1 MASNANDTTISAPA
15 EDELYWD
22 ASKRPLA
29 SLMFVAPLLV
39 FYEAGVI
46 LLGPEAVRNG
56 AEMWLRE
63 LLGRVGFGQYFILP
77 SATVCLLLGHHYLTR
92 TRWYVPSRV
101 LWGMLV
107 ESLALAICLRLL
119 LSLQSVLF
127 EAVTIALQPAP
138 AALLSDEARTTL
150 TMAVAYVGA
159 GVYEELV
166 FRLILLNGLRL
177 LAQQAGLQTT
187 AAAWLGAIGSSLIFS
202 AAHYVGPY
210 GEPLLLFTFLFRF
223 VAGMFFALL
232 YCWRGFGIAAGAH
245 AAYDLLVGLV

>member
-1 MASNANDTTISAPA
+1 MASNAGDTSISAPA
-15 EDELYWD
+15 EGELYWD
-22 ASKRPLA
+22 ASQRPLA

-63 LLGRVGFGQYFILP
+63 LLGRVGFGQYFLLP
-77 SATVCLLLGHHYLTR
+77 VATACLLLGQHYLTR
-92 TRWYVPSRV
+92 AKWYVPSRV

-119 LSLQSVLF
+119 LSVQSVVF
-127 EAVTIALQPAP
+127 EAVTIALRPVP
-138 AALLSDEARTTL
+138 AALSDEARSML

-166 FRLILLNGLRL
+166 FRLILLNGLHLIAR
-177 LAQQAGLQTT
+177 QAGLQAR
-187 AAAWLGAIGSSLIFS
+187 AALWLGAIGSSLIFS

-210 GEPLLLFTFLFRF
+210 GEPFLLFTFLFRF
-223 VAGMFFALL
+223 VAGMFFAVL
-232 YCWRGFGIAAGAH
+232 YCVRGFGIAAGAH